1 MTTHQSHVTML
12 PMIPTPSEAI
22 DRYEGELARRGRA
35 KATRQ
40 KYREVLWPFADHL
53 GRKSLQEITTDDCRR
68 YLDRWVDASKSTI
81 ALYVSV
87 VKGFLEF
94 CKDEGWIATNPAEP
108 LKRPKRP
115 RPEDLAVVTVSA
127 SDVADK
133 LMAACQDWDELL
145 CVCGI
150 SYIGSRRNAI
160 AVARRHDVDLAK
172 GTIRLH
178 EKGGKTVTKPIPD
191 EFAAIISAADEN
203 SVWASGEDYLIPNR
217 RNPRRR
223 GERSNKVIYANV
235 KRVAERAGVNVHP
248 HALRA
253 AFAVQFDEQNPGE
266 IWALKELL
274 GHARIETTL
283 VYLRRKDRAK
293 AMESVRSLRWGAS
306 VFPPNPG
313 MPPAGFEPAFGDD
326 AVPEPVRRKLD
337 ELTSR
342 SSSRSRRAQ
351 R

>member
-1 MTTHQSHVTML
+1 
-12 PMIPTPSEAI
+12 MIPNPSEAI
-22 DRYEGELARRGRA
+22 DRYEGELARRGRT
-35 KATRQ
+35 KATRR
-40 KYREVLWPFADHL
+40 KYCQEVLYSFADHL
-53 GRKSLQEITTDDCRR
+53 GRTGLPEATTDDCRR
-68 YLDRWVDASKSTI
+68 FLDRWINASPSTL
-81 ALYVSV
+81 ALYVSILR
-87 VKGFLEF
+87 GFFDF
-94 CKDEGWIATNPAEP
+94 CLDEGWIAANPMDP
-108 LKRPKRP
+108 VKRPKRK
-115 RPEDLAVVTVSA
+115 RPEDLDVVTVSS

-150 SYIGSRRNAI
+150 AYIGSRRNAI
-160 AVARRHDVDLAK
+160 AVARRRDVDLDK

-178 EKGGKTVTKPIPD
+178 EKGGKTVTRPIPD
-191 EFAAIISAADEN
+191 ELAAIIRAADEN
-203 SVWASGEDYLIPNR
+203 QVWASGEDYLIPNR
-217 RNPRRR
+217 RLPRRR

-283 VYLRRKDRAK
+283 VYLRRKNREK

-342 SSSRSRRAQ
+342 SSSRSRHAQ